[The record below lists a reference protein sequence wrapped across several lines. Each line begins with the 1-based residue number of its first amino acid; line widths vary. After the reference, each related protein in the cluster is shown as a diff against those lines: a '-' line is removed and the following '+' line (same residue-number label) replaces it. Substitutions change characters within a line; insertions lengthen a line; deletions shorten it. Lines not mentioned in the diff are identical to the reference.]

1 MSASIGQSIEA
12 VCKEKGIDRDVVIE
26 AVKEAVRAAARKQF
40 KSGEE
45 IQVEWSPETGL
56 EIFASK
62 VVVETVENEGRELSL
77 GEARE
82 LAGDEVEI
90 GDELQLPLPV
100 EDMGRIAA
108 QTAKQILFQKVR
120 DAERANI
127 YEQYIDKVGDLVN
140 GYVKRFE
147 RGDIIVDLGTVEAL
161 LPRNQQSRGE
171 TWNQGERIRVVI
183 DDVSKESKGP
193 QVIVS
198 RTSPEILKRLFE
210 MEVPEIYDGTVVIK
224 SAVRE
229 PGERAKIAVASTE
242 RDVDPVGACVG
253 MKGSRVQAIIRELR
267 GEKIDIIEWSDE
279 PSVFAANALS
289 PAKVN
294 QVRITDIEHRQMEVI
309 VNEDQLSLAI
319 GKRGQN
325 VRLATKLVGWN
336 IDIRSEE
343 ELKREVAAQ
352 MGAMIASGE
361 SVPLERLEGMNPA
374 MVSTLADHG
383 IDDIESLANATVD
396 DIADFLDV
404 SIDQA
409 EALIGAA
416 QTVVESARVAAES
429 EGAEGEEAQSE
440 ETGEAGAASEQTPA
454 SAEAGVTESSVDA
467 VAAAGGAGTGGEEPP
482 GVEGERPAAGP
493 EGETGFESEEGRTVE
508 QHAASFEADPN
519 ADAGEVEPSEAMI
532 AEGYDEAVET
542 QPPFMAEDLS
552 PDNLLAKDA
561 AEPVAATEVEQ
572 MSADEL
578 LLQGAGRDLRP
589 DTITPAPDI
598 FSAEAAVIQN
608 HGAYT
613 EEERPSTLDAETSG
627 VAGATVRE
635 GEEADEE
642 SLVAPAALDETEE
655 GETEVASPV
664 ADLGGEA
671 SAPEVQVSSA
681 PTPAGRGEPTP
692 VENVAEDEAEDA
704 SGNVE

>member
-1 MSASIGQSIEA
+1 MSASIGQSIDA
-12 VCKEKGIDRDVVIE
+12 VCKEKGIDREVVI
-26 AVKEAVRAAARKQF
+26 
-40 KSGEE
+40 
-45 IQVEWSPETGL
+45 
-56 EIFASK
+56 
-62 VVVETVENEGRELSL
+62 ETVENPGRELSL
-77 GEARE
+77 EEARE
-82 LAGDEVEI
+82 LAGDEVEV

-147 RGDIIVDLGTVEAL
+147 RGDIIVDLGTVESA

-171 TWNQGERIRVVI
+171 QWNQGERIRVVI

-193 QVIVS
+193 QVVTS
-198 RTSPEILKRLFE
+198 RTSPELLKRLFE

-361 SVPLERLEGMNPA
+361 AVPLERLEGMNPA
-374 MVSTLADHG
+374 MVATLAEHG
-383 IDDIESLANATVD
+383 VSDIESLANATVD
-396 DIADFLDV
+396 DIADYLDV

-416 QTVVESARVAAES
+416 QAVVESARVAGEGEG
-429 EGAEGEEAQSE
+429 EGAEGQVA
-440 ETGEAGAASEQTPA
+440 T
-454 SAEAGVTESSVDA
+454 AEAGTVESSPGA
-467 VAAAGGAGTGGEEPP
+467 IAAAGGAGG
-482 GVEGERPAAGP
+482 
-493 EGETGFESEEGRTVE
+493 
-508 QHAASFEADPN
+508 
-519 ADAGEVEPSEAMI
+519 
-532 AEGYDEAVET
+532 
-542 QPPFMAEDLS
+542 
-552 PDNLLAKDA
+552 
-561 AEPVAATEVEQ
+561 
-572 MSADEL
+572 
-578 LLQGAGRDLRP
+578 
-589 DTITPAPDI
+589 
-598 FSAEAAVIQN
+598 
-608 HGAYT
+608 
-613 EEERPSTLDAETSG
+613 
-627 VAGATVRE
+627 
-635 GEEADEE
+635 
-642 SLVAPAALDETEE
+642 
-655 GETEVASPV
+655 
-664 ADLGGEA
+664 
-671 SAPEVQVSSA
+671 
-681 PTPAGRGEPTP
+681 
-692 VENVAEDEAEDA
+692 
-704 SGNVE
+704 